1 MFARGIRERALTRR
15 GRLSRVM
22 VKRARPE
29 WSRPS
34 GLQIP
39 ATITSNVVSAQP
51 ERFPSLGAEVS
62 SDLLLPLGTRGRQ
75 KTAFGG
81 GDMRRTWMALIVV
94 VAIAA
99 SSQKAVHAI
108 TGN

>member
-22 VKRARPE
+22 VKRARPD

-34 GLQIP
+34 DLQIP
-39 ATITSNVVSAQP
+39 ATITSTSNVVSVQP

-62 SDLLLPLGTRGRQ
+62 SNLLLPLGTRGRQ
-75 KTAFGG
+75 KTAFGR
-81 GDMRRTWMALIVV
+81 GDMRRTWIDLIVV
-94 VAIAA
+94 LAMPRHRR
-99 SSQKAVHAI
+99 KRCM
-108 TGN
+108 